1 MSHPPGTPS
10 SPRLRGVGEGDAGAV
25 APEGGPGHP
34 HPFQHLTPRGWL
46 PVPASE
52 ALLPQEI
59 LEEVVRELHKVKEE
73 IIDGESGSPWS

>member
-1 MSHPPGTPS
+1 MLRREAQDTPTPS
-10 SPRLRGVGEGDAGAV
+10 NTSPLQGR
-25 APEGGPGHP
+25 
-34 HPFQHLTPRGWL
+34 L